1 MTQRGK
7 DTMMKSKL
15 ERPKGDFIFHISN
28 HLGQEHDIRVDS
40 EIFEAY
46 QSPVSRVLY
55 IHAQNRDVTEG
66 KPFQIK
72 SRRWEE
78 TK

>member
-1 MTQRGK
+1 
-7 DTMMKSKL
+7 MKSNI
-15 ERPKGDFIFHISN
+15 ERPKAEFIFHIIN
-28 HLGQEHDIRVDS
+28 HLGKAHDVRVDS

-46 QSPVSRVLY
+46 HSTVSRVLY
-55 IHAQNRDVTEG
+55 IHSINRDVTEG

-78 TK
+78 VK

>member
-1 MTQRGK
+1 
-7 DTMMKSKL
+7 MMKSNI
-15 ERPKGDFIFHISN
+15 ERPKGDFIFHIIN
-28 HLGQEHDIRVDS
+28 HLGKAHDVRVDS

-55 IHAQNRDVTEG
+55 IHAHNRDVTEG

-72 SRRWEE
+72 SRSWEE